1 MKKFNK
7 IMSLALVLAMMLS
20 MVACGG
26 NNSGTTTPAA
36 TTPAAAPATE
46 GAEAAV
52 YVDPYADLRGD
63 HDEVSQAIYD
73 DVLGEFYDYYMASME
88 ETNQSKH
95 YALMAVAEA
104 KMLEAGIFF
113 PTTSKGGNY
122 AMYRKAPYSNT
133 NVLWGNDTYRYHKA
147 IVTTEPITSEDYY
160 ALKEAWATMVGTG
173 EYEQYAKDYL
183 TGKGYELKDTFNY
196 YFDADPNSWD
206 VLATSNAAD
215 SEVLVNTYDGLAEY
229 DMENQLQPAM
239 AESWEV
245 SEDGLTYTFHIR
257 QGQVWV
263 DNQGRKVADVKAD
276 DWVAGLQHCLDAMG
290 GLEYLL
296 GEGMANIVGVD
307 AYVNGETTD
316 FTTVGVKALDDNTL
330 QYTLSAPTSYFL
342 TMLGYG
348 IFAPMS
354 RTYYESMGGKFGSDF
369 DASASTYKYGMGPDS
384 IAYCGPFLVTSFTSN
399 NSIVFEANETYWD
412 KENNNINHMVFPYTD
427 GSDPLKPYDDFF
439 NSTVDTLGM
448 TSERVEIAK
457 EKGTYDLY
465 TVVAPTD
472 ATSYCG
478 FFNVNRSAFA
488 NFNDASVGV
497 TAKSEEEITRASAAM
512 LNNNFRLALAMAID
526 RGTYNEQ
533 SVGAD
538 LKFNSL
544 INSYT
549 PGDFVNL
556 SEEVTIDINGTAT
569 TFPAGTMYGA
579 VMQAQLDADGVALKV
594 WNGTASSGY
603 DGWYNPEASATH
615 LAAAIEELAAQGIE
629 VSAENPIHLDMP
641 VRTDSQVTMNM
652 KQAVKKSV
660 EAVTGGAIVIDLVE
674 YSTRDTYLDAT
685 YWYTTGDQANFDLND
700 GSGWGPDFGDPQS
713 YLSTMLP
720 QYAGY
725 MTKSLGLF

>member
-7 IMSLALVLAMMLS
+7 IVSLLLALVMVLSLA
-20 MVACGG
+20 ACGG
-26 NNSGTTTPAA
+26 KATTEPTSTTAA
-36 TTPAAAPATE
+36 TDADTVT
-46 GAEAAV
+46 

-73 DVLGEFYDYYMASME
+73 DVLGEFYEYYMESME
-88 ETNQSKH
+88 ETDLSKH
-95 YALMAVAEA
+95 YALMAIAEA

-147 IVTTEPITSEDYY
+147 IVTTEPLTSEDYY
-160 ALKEAWATMVGTG
+160 ALKDAWTGMIGTG

-183 TGKGYELKDTFNY
+183 TGKGYELKDTFNF
-196 YFDADPNSWD
+196 YFDADPNTWD
-206 VLATSNAAD
+206 ALNTSNAAD
-215 SEVLVNTYDGLAEY
+215 SEILVNTYDGLAEY
-229 DMENQLQPAM
+229 DMENQLKPAL

-263 DNQGRKVADVKAD
+263 DNQGRKVADVTAD
-276 DWVAGLQHCLDAMG
+276 DWVAGMQHCLDAKA

-296 GEGMANIVGVD
+296 GGGMANIVGVD

-316 FTTVGVKALDDNTL
+316 FTTVGVKAVDD
-330 QYTLSAPTSYFL
+330 YTLEYTLTDPTSYFL

-348 IFAPMS
+348 IFAPLS
-354 RTYYESMGGKFGSDF
+354 RTYYESMGGQFGADY
-369 DASASTYKYGMGPDS
+369 DSAADSYKYGKGPDS
-384 IAYCGPFLVTSFTSN
+384 IAYNGPFLVTSFTSN
-399 NSIVFEANETYWD
+399 NSIVFEANATYWD
-412 KENNNINHMVFPYTD
+412 KANNNINHMVFPYTD

-439 NSTVDTLGM
+439 NGVVDTLGL
-448 TSERVEIAK
+448 TNERVNIAK
-457 EKGTYDLY
+457 EKGTYDQY
-465 TVVAPTD
+465 AVVSPTD

-478 FFNVNRSAFA
+478 FFNVNRTAFA
-488 NFNDASVGV
+488 NYNDASVGV
-497 TAKSEEEITRASAAM
+497 TTKDETAIERTNAAM
-512 LNNNFRLALAMAID
+512 LNNNFRLALATAID
-526 RGTYNEQ
+526 RGAYNEQ

-556 SEEVTIDINGTAT
+556 PEDTTVDINGTAT

-579 VMQAQLDADGVALKV
+579 ILQAQLDADGCSIKA
-594 WNGTASSGY
+594 WDGASSTGY
-603 DGWYNPEASATH
+603 DGWYNPDASATY
-615 LAAAIEELAAQGIE
+615 LAAAIEELAAVGIE
-629 VSAENPIHLDMP
+629 VSAENPIYIEMP

-660 EAVTGGAIVIDLVE
+660 ETVTGGAIIVTLVE
-674 YSTRDTYLDAT
+674 YATRDAYLDAT
-685 YWYTTGDQANFDLND
+685 YWYGSGDEANFDMND
-700 GSGWGPDFGDPQS
+700 GSGWGPDFGDPQT
-713 YLSTMLP
+713 YLATMLP

-725 MTKSLGLF
+725 MTKCLGLF

>member
-7 IMSLALVLAMMLS
+7 IVSLLLALVMVLSLA
-20 MVACGG
+20 ACGG
-26 NNSGTTTPAA
+26 KTTTEPASTTAA
-36 TTPAAAPATE
+36 TDADTVT
-46 GAEAAV
+46 

-73 DVLGEFYDYYMASME
+73 DVLGGFYDYYMEAME
-88 ETNQSKH
+88 ETDLSKH
-95 YALMAVAEA
+95 YALMAIAEA

-147 IVTTEPITSEDYY
+147 IVTTEPLTSEDYY
-160 ALKEAWATMVGTG
+160 ALKDAWTGMIGTG

-183 TGKGYELKDTFNY
+183 TGKGYELKDTFNF
-196 YFDADPNSWD
+196 YFDADPNTWD
-206 VLATSNAAD
+206 ALNTSNAAD
-215 SEVLVNTYDGLAEY
+215 SEILVNTYDGLAEY
-229 DMENQLQPAM
+229 DMENQLKPAL

-245 SEDGLTYTFHIR
+245 SDDGLTYTFHIR

-263 DNQGRKVADVKAD
+263 DNQGRKVADVTAD
-276 DWVAGLQHCLDAMG
+276 DWVAGMQHCLDAKA

-296 GEGMANIVGVD
+296 GGGMANIVGVD

-316 FTTVGVKALDDNTL
+316 FTTVGVKAVDD
-330 QYTLSAPTSYFL
+330 YTLEYTLTDPTSYFL

-348 IFAPMS
+348 IFAPLS
-354 RTYYESMGGKFGSDF
+354 RTYYESMGGQFGADY
-369 DASASTYKYGMGPDS
+369 DSAADSYKYGKGPDS
-384 IAYCGPFLVTSFTSN
+384 IAYNGPFLVTSFTSN
-399 NSIVFEANETYWD
+399 NSIVFEANATYWD
-412 KENNNINHMVFPYTD
+412 KANNNINHMVFPYTD

-439 NSTVDTLGM
+439 NGVVDTLGL
-448 TSERVEIAK
+448 TNERVTIAK
-457 EKGTYDLY
+457 EKGTYDQY
-465 TVVAPTD
+465 AVVSPTD

-478 FFNVNRSAFA
+478 FFNVNRTAFA
-488 NFNDASVGV
+488 NYNDASVGV
-497 TAKSEEEITRASAAM
+497 TTKDETAIERTNAAM
-512 LNNNFRLALAMAID
+512 LNNNFRLALATAID
-526 RGTYNEQ
+526 RGAYNEQ

-556 SEEVTIDINGTAT
+556 PEDTTVDINGTAT

-579 VMQAQLDADGVALKV
+579 ILQAQLDADGCSIKA
-594 WNGTASSGY
+594 WDGASSTGY
-603 DGWYNPEASATH
+603 DGWYNPDASATY
-615 LAAAIEELAAQGIE
+615 LAAAIEELAAVGIE
-629 VSAENPIHLDMP
+629 VSAENPIYIEMP

-660 EAVTGGAIVIDLVE
+660 ETVTGGAIIVTLVE
-674 YSTRDTYLDAT
+674 YATRDAYLDAT
-685 YWYTTGDQANFDLND
+685 YWYGSGDEANFDMND
-700 GSGWGPDFGDPQS
+700 GSGWGPDFGDPQT
-713 YLSTMLP
+713 YLATMLP

-725 MTKSLGLF
+725 MTKCLGLF

>member
-7 IMSLALVLAMMLS
+7 IVSLLLALVMVLSLA
-20 MVACGG
+20 ACGTK
-26 NNSGTTTPAA
+26 TTTEPASTTAAAA
-36 TTPAAAPATE
+36 TDADTVT
-46 GAEAAV
+46 

-73 DVLGEFYDYYMASME
+73 DVLGEFYDYYMESME
-88 ETNQSKH
+88 ETDLSKH
-95 YALMAVAEA
+95 YALMAIAEA

-147 IVTTEPITSEDYY
+147 IVTTEPLTSEDYY
-160 ALKEAWATMVGTG
+160 ALKDAWTGMIGTG

-183 TGKGYELKDTFNY
+183 TEKGYELKDTFNF
-196 YFDADPNSWD
+196 YFDADPNTWD
-206 VLATSNAAD
+206 ALATSNAAD
-215 SEVLVNTYDGLAEY
+215 SEILVNTYDGLAEY
-229 DMENQLQPAM
+229 DMENQLKPAL

-245 SEDGLTYTFHIR
+245 SDDGLTYTFHIR

-263 DNQGRKVADVKAD
+263 DNQGRKVADVTAD
-276 DWVAGLQHCLDAMG
+276 DWVAGMQHCLDAKA

-296 GEGMANIVGVD
+296 GGGMANIVGVD

-316 FTTVGVKALDDNTL
+316 FTTVGVKAVDD
-330 QYTLSAPTSYFL
+330 YTLEYTLTDPTSYFL

-354 RTYYESMGGKFGSDF
+354 RTYYESLGGQFGADYDS
-369 DASASTYKYGMGPDS
+369 SADSYKYGQGPDS
-384 IAYCGPFLVTSFTSN
+384 IAYNGPFLVTSFTSN
-399 NSIVFEANETYWD
+399 NSIVFEANATYWD
-412 KENNNINHMVFPYTD
+412 KANNNINHMVFPYTD

-439 NSTVDTLGM
+439 NGVVDTLGL
-448 TSERVEIAK
+448 TNERVTIAK
-457 EKGTYDLY
+457 EKGTYDQY
-465 TVVAPTD
+465 AVVSPTD

-478 FFNVNRSAFA
+478 FFNVNRTAFA
-488 NFNDASVGV
+488 NYNDASVGV
-497 TAKSEEEITRASAAM
+497 TTKDETAIERTNAAM
-512 LNNNFRLALAMAID
+512 LNNNFRLALATAID

-538 LKFNSL
+538 LKYNAL

-556 SEEVTIDINGTAT
+556 PEDTTVDINGTAT

-579 VMQAQLDADGVALKV
+579 ILQAQLDADGCSIKA
-594 WNGTASSGY
+594 WDGASSAGY
-603 DGWYNPEASATH
+603 DGWYNPDASATY
-615 LAAAIEELAAQGIE
+615 LAAAIEELAAVGIE
-629 VSAENPIHLDMP
+629 VSAENPIYIEMP

-660 EAVTGGAIVIDLVE
+660 ETVTGGAIIVTLVE
-674 YSTRDTYLDAT
+674 YATRDAYLDAT
-685 YWYTTGDQANFDLND
+685 YWYGSGDEANFDMND
-700 GSGWGPDFGDPQS
+700 GSGWGPDFGDPQT

-725 MTKSLGLF
+725 MTKCLGLF